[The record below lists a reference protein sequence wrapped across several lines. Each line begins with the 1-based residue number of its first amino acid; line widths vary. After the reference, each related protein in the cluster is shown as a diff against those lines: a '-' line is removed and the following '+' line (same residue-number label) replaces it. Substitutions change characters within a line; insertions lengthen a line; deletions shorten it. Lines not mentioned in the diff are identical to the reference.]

1 MELLR
6 NLLRN
11 SLSKPVT
18 RRYPFEARE
27 PFVGNRGM
35 LEMNPENCSYCG
47 VCAKRCPTN
56 AITVIRKPSKTWS
69 FHPHQCIVCG
79 YCVEI
84 CPKDCLQMSNKH
96 RGPTF

>member
-11 SLSKPVT
+11 SLNKPVT
-18 RRYPFEARE
+18 RLYPFEARE
-27 PFVGNRGM
+27 AFAGNRGQ
-35 LEMNPENCSYCG
+35 LEMNPENCTYCG

-56 AITVIRKPSKTWS
+56 AITVIRKPTKTWS
-69 FHPHQCIVCG
+69 FQPHQCIICG

-84 CPKDCLQMSNKH
+84 CPKDSITMNKDH